1 MKNPVIITGATGSMG
16 AVAAKAKAEEGYPV
30 IMACRNLRKAATVR
44 DGILSSVPGA
54 RLEIMHLDLSSQAS
68 VRSFVGEVRDYL
80 APGASGFTAL
90 SGLFNNAGVISRE
103 YRILEDGYEQTM
115 AVNCINPALLT
126 LWLMPLFEEG
136 AHIVNMVSLTT
147 RYARLGKNWMNVSKP
162 EFSQLGT
169 YGKSKLAFL
178 IFSAELGRRYPGI
191 HVSVSDPGIVDSDMI
206 TLGHWF
212 DPLADVLF
220 RPFINSPEK
229 GAGPA
234 LAALNTDLTMRYF
247 VGRKIRKYPS
257 RIKRRAELVSFL
269 FEESGQTEKT
279 I

>member
-16 AVAAKAKAEEGYPV
+16 AVAVKAKAEEGYPV
-30 IMACRNLRKAATVR
+30 IMACRNLQKAAKVR
-44 DGILSSVPGA
+44 DGILASVPDA

-68 VRSFVGEVRDYL
+68 VREFADSVKSWL
-80 APGASGFTAL
+80 APGVSGFTAL

-126 LWLMPLFEEG
+126 MRLLPLFEEG

-147 RYARLGKNWMNVSKP
+147 RCSRIGKNWMHVRKSS
-162 EFSQLGT
+162 FSQLGT

-178 IFSAELGRRYPGI
+178 LFSAELGRRCPWI
-191 HVSVSDPGIVDSDMI
+191 HVNVSDPGIVDSDMI

-212 DPLADVLF
+212 DSLADKVF
-220 RPFINSPEK
+220 RPLISSPEK
-229 GAGPA
+229 GVRPA
-234 LAALNTDLTMRYF
+234 LAALDTDLTMRYF
-247 VGRKIRKYPS
+247 VGGRNHKYPS
-257 RIKRRAELVSFL
+257 RVMRRTELVSFL
-269 FEESGQTEKT
+269 FDSVQPE
-279 I
+279 